1 MTIYDM
7 LKADIKILNRELKCA
22 DEILEIL
29 KKRLTK
35 KEYKYYMMRME
46 GVEKELMQKE
56 LKADDERFE
65 EIETTTIKKL
75 NSEKLKYELSTKV

>member
-1 MTIYDM
+1 MTIYNM
-7 LKADIKILNRELKCA
+7 LKSDIKILNRELKCE
-22 DEILEIL
+22 DDIIEIL

-56 LKADDERFE
+56 LKVDDERFN
-65 EIETTTIKKL
+65 EIETTVSKKL

>member
-7 LKADIKILNRELKCA
+7 LKADIKILNRDLKGEE
-22 DEILEIL
+22 EIIEIL
-29 KKRLTK
+29 KKRFTK
-35 KEYKYYMMRME
+35 KEYKYYMMKME
-46 GVEKELMQKE
+46 GVEKGLMQKE

>member
-7 LKADIKILNRELKCA
+7 LKADIKILNRDLKSE
-22 DEILEIL
+22 DEIVEIL

-35 KEYKYYMMRME
+35 KEFKYYMMRME
-46 GVEKELMQKE
+46 GIEKELMQKE
-56 LKADDERFE
+56 LKADDERFD

-75 NSEKLKYELSTKV
+75 NAEKLKYELSTRV